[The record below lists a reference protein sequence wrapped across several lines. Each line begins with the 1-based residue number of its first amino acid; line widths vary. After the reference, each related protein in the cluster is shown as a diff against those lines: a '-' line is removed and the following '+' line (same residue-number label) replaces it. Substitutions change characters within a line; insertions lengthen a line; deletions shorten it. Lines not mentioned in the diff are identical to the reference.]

1 MGTLYSQLTFEDRV
15 RVEVLLR
22 HGARP
27 AGVARYLGCHR
38 STVSREVARAGT
50 YGFRT
55 YAAEFGQRYKVRCR
69 RLAARSRRKLGS
81 ELDSPAWQHVRQG
94 LAAKRSPQEIAG
106 RLALMCQD
114 AGVDHLRH
122 EAYVSHETIYCA
134 IYALPRGQLKEQLI
148 SQLTR
153 SRGVRR
159 PRSRGA
165 KAPTIADMTP
175 IALRPPEVAARIVPG
190 HWEGDLI
197 KGAGNRSAVGTLV
210 ERTSRYIM
218 LVKLDGLGSQAVID
232 AFSRRLREVPPSPRK
247 TLTYDQGSEMA
258 LHKELAR
265 RLRINIYFC
274 DAHSPWQRGSNES
287 ANGIV
292 REFLPKGIDL
302 SPFTEE
308 DLRKVEFVMNNT
320 PRNILGYRTPAE
332 IFSRLKLD
340 DIAGVALQ
348 A

>member
-1 MGTLYSQLTFEDRV
+1 MGSLYCQLTFEDRV
-15 RVEVLLR
+15 RIEVLLG
-22 HGARP
+22 HGARQS
-27 AGVARYLGCHR
+27 GVARYLGCHR
-38 STVSREVARAGT
+38 STVSREVSRAT
-50 YGFRT
+50 ASGFRT
-55 YAAEFGQRYKVRCR
+55 YAAEFGQRHKIRCR
-69 RLAARSRRKLGS
+69 RQAGRSRRKLS
-81 ELDSPAWQHVRQG
+81 TDLDSPAWQHVREG

-106 RLALMCQD
+106 RLALMCRA
-114 AGVDHLRH
+114 AGVDHLSH
-122 EAYVSHETIYCA
+122 EAYVSHETVYCA
-134 IYALPRGQLKEQLI
+134 IYALPRGQLREQLI

-153 SRGVRR
+153 SRAGRR
-159 PRSRGA
+159 PRSRAA

-232 AFSRRLREVPPSPRK
+232 AFNRRLREVPPSLRK

-265 RLRINIYFC
+265 KLRIDIYFC
-274 DAHSPWQRGSNES
+274 DAHSPWQRGTNES

-302 SPFTEE
+302 SQFTEE
-308 DLRKVEFVMNNT
+308 DLRNVEFIMNNT
-320 PRNILGYRTPAE
+320 PRKILGYYTPAE
-332 IFSRLKLD
+332 VFSRLKID

-348 A
+348 T

>member
-1 MGTLYSQLTFEDRV
+1 MGSLYRQLNYEDRV
-15 RVEVLLR
+15 HIEVLLR
-22 HGARP
+22 HGARQ
-27 AGVARYLGCHR
+27 AGVASYLGCHR
-38 STVSREVARAGT
+38 STISREVGRAAVS
-50 YGFRT
+50 GFRT
-55 YAAEFGQRYKVRCR
+55 YVAEFGQQNRVRCR
-69 RLAARSRRKLGS
+69 RRAGLSRRKLGARH
-81 ELDSPAWQHVRQG
+81 DSAAWQHVREG
-94 LAAKRSPQEIAG
+94 LAARRSPQEIAG
-106 RLALMCQD
+106 RLALMSKA
-114 AGVDHLRH
+114 AGVDHLSH

-134 IYALPRGQLKEQLI
+134 IYALPRGALKAELM

-153 SRGVRR
+153 SRGGRR
-159 PRSRGA
+159 PRSRAA

-218 LVKLDGLGSQAVID
+218 LVKLEGLGSRAVID
-232 AFSRRLREVPPSPRK
+232 AFARRLQEVPPSLRK

-265 RLRINIYFC
+265 KLRIDIYFC

-302 SPFTEE
+302 WQFTEQ
-308 DLRKVEFVMNNT
+308 DLRNVEYIMNNT
-320 PRNILGYRTPAE
+320 PRKILGYYTPEEAL
-332 IFSRLKLD
+332 SRIKID

>member
-1 MGTLYSQLTFEDRV
+1 MGSLYRQLSYEDRV
-15 RVEVLLR
+15 HIEVLLR
-22 HGARP
+22 HGARQ

-38 STVSREVARAGT
+38 STISREVGRAAAT
-50 YGFRT
+50 GFRT
-55 YAAEFGQRYKVRCR
+55 YVAEFGQRHRVRCR
-69 RLAARSRRKLGS
+69 RLAGLSRRKLGAQF
-81 ELDSPAWQHVRQG
+81 DSPAWQHVREG
-94 LAAKRSPQEIAG
+94 LAARRSPQEIAG
-106 RLALMCQD
+106 RLALMSKA
-114 AGVDHLRH
+114 AGVDHLSH

-134 IYALPRGQLKEQLI
+134 IYALPRGALKAELM

-153 SRGVRR
+153 SRGGRR
-159 PRSRGA
+159 PRSRAA

-218 LVKLDGLGSQAVID
+218 LVKLDGLGSRAVID
-232 AFSRRLREVPPSPRK
+232 AFARRLQEVPPSLRR

-258 LHKELAR
+258 LHKELACK
-265 RLRINIYFC
+265 LRIDIYFC

-302 SPFTEE
+302 SQFTEQ
-308 DLRKVEFVMNNT
+308 DLRNVEYIMNNT
-320 PRNILGYRTPAE
+320 PRKILGYYTPAE
-332 IFSRLKLD
+332 AFSRLKID

>member
-1 MGTLYSQLTFEDRV
+1 MGSLYSQLSYEDRV
-15 RVEVLLR
+15 HIEVLLR
-22 HGARP
+22 HGAHQ

-38 STVSREVARAGT
+38 STVSREVARAASS
-50 YGFRT
+50 GFRT
-55 YAAEFGQRYKVRCR
+55 YAAEFGHRYRVRGR
-69 RLAARSRRKLGS
+69 RRAGLSRRKLGTDF
-81 ELDSPAWQHVRQG
+81 DSPAWQHVREG

-106 RLALMCQD
+106 RLALVCKATGGQ
-114 AGVDHLRH
+114 HLEH

-134 IYALPRGQLKEQLI
+134 IYAMPRGELKAQLI

-153 SRGVRR
+153 SRGGRR
-159 PRSRGA
+159 PRSRA
-165 KAPTIADMTP
+165 ARAPTIADMTP

-197 KGAGNRSAVGTLV
+197 KGAGNLSAVGTLV

-218 LVKLDGLGSQAVID
+218 LVKLDGLGSQAVIE
-232 AFSRRLREVPPSPRK
+232 AFAKRLREIPPSLRK

-258 LHKELAR
+258 LHKVLASK
-265 RLRINIYFC
+265 LRIDIYFC

-302 SPFTEE
+302 APFTDQ
-308 DLRKVEFVMNNT
+308 DLRNIEYVMNNT
-320 PRNILGYRTPAE
+320 PRKILGYYTPAE
-332 IFSRLKLD
+332 VFSRLKID
-340 DIAGVALQ
+340 DISGVALQ
-348 A
+348 P